1 MVTKEIEN
9 VKFSTGFFSIKNYTQ
24 KMIENPI
31 EISDFVKNSL
41 FEKRIEQYFDDNEVE
56 IKLWIE
62 SFKKLTGIDTTS
74 IFEYFK
80 LNFGK
85 SIEAINLFEDFSH
98 FGFFNVYDEH
108 SFVVDQYLY
117 EDGNEHPVGVYLKDF
132 NFELSTKNFSN
143 KKLIEIVGKSMFLE
157 LAELQKQYILKTKI
171 FVNPDEDGV
180 IKNYSIR
187 NAIRYGSDY
196 REITLEILNL
206 VLLWS
211 SDGMNK
217 SIYYSINN
225 NKLETE
231 LSGTE
236 DLILL
241 TNLSKSEKYKLE
253 FLEAVYSKNEKD
265 FFNYL
270 ESRILTSLKVRTKN
284 ILNNKLTL
292 KKVKSGDIPL
302 SLLTDNQI
310 LESFRNDYLK
320 VSDLGEISS
329 LTCDEKQFNRMM
341 ELLELFIED
350 L

>member
-157 LAELQKQYILKTKI
+157 LAELQKQYLLKTKI
-171 FVNPDEDGV
+171 FVNLNKDGV
-180 IKNYSIR
+180 VEKYLLR
-187 NAIRYGSDY
+187 NAVLYNSDH
-196 REITLEILNL
+196 RNIVLEILNL

-253 FLEAVYSKNEKD
+253 FLKAVYNKNEKN
-265 FFNYL
+265 FFDYL
-270 ESRILTSLKVRTKN
+270 NSRILTSLKIRTKN

-310 LESFRNDYLK
+310 LDSFRFDYLK
-320 VSDLGEISS
+320 VSELREISS
-329 LTCDEKQFNRMM
+329 LTCDDKQFNRMM
-341 ELLELFIED
+341 ELLERFIED